1 MPEFKLTKADY
12 IKILKYYNL
21 EIPTNIK
28 DIKLD
33 AEHILAKKL
42 CSCIK
47 KVSPDNEPKAIGVC
61 TRTIFNRKKLT
72 RGKFNCIGTRK
83 VEFIKN
89 IKKIN
94 IGRKKTRKNKI

>member
-1 MPEFKLTKADY
+1 MSFQLTKADY

-21 EIPTNIK
+21 EIPKNIK
-28 DIKLD
+28 DIKKS

-42 CSCIK
+42 CSGIK
-47 KVSPDNEPKAIGVC
+47 KVSPDTEPNSIGIC
-61 TRTIFNRKKLT
+61 TRTIFNRKHLT

-94 IGRKKTRKNKI
+94 ISRKNKKK

>member
-21 EIPTNIK
+21 EIPKNIK
-28 DIKLD
+28 DIKKS

-47 KVSPDNEPKAIGVC
+47 KVSPDNEPKSIGIC
-61 TRTIFNRKKLT
+61 TRTIFNRKHLT

-89 IKKIN
+89 IKKFN
-94 IGRKKTRKNKI
+94 ISRKNKKK